1 MAGQHKQG
9 EDQQEGLEEADGA
22 SLLRELLS
30 KPSGGGQP
38 PAVTHQVAAA
48 IRPSRPA
55 HFTAVRTME
64 GGYWIDC
71 QVNMRTQK
79 GVRITNGERTIWLP
93 RSQLH
98 QIGATK
104 IRASEYIVNERY
116 RDILATD
123 PDGVHEKIQKSLVGL
138 KPVEWNHPGGDTR

>member
-1 MAGQHKQG
+1 MAAQYKQG
-9 EDQQEGLEEADGA
+9 EGHEGPEEVDGA
-22 SLLRELLS
+22 SLLRDLLNR
-30 KPSGGGQP
+30 PGGGGQP
-38 PAVTHQVAAA
+38 PAVTHQISAA
-48 IRPSRPA
+48 IRPTRPA
-55 HFTAVRTME
+55 LFIAVRTPD

-93 RSQLH
+93 KSQLH
-98 QIGATK
+98 RIGATK
-104 IRASEYIVNERY
+104 IRASEYIVNERC

-123 PDGVHEKIQKSLVGL
+123 PDGVHEQIQKSLVGL